1 MTRFVLAALLAIALG
16 NSAFAELGW
25 TLQKSENPALFAF
38 TQSFRSNLNI
48 KTIGFACEDSNS
60 VKALQLQIYTKGGG
74 PLAPSGVSRGQLK
87 DEPRAQFVVDGQAF
101 PVTLDYAGD
110 YALLTSDVEG
120 IFPMLSDDIM
130 KAVVSGK
137 TLTLR
142 FDLRKKPS
150 PGKGEFD
157 SEAVVDLAGGTT
169 AIAAVRQRCA
179 K

>member
-1 MTRFVLAALLAIALG
+1 VARFVLVALLALAFSSSS
-16 NSAFAELGW
+16 SAEPGW
-25 TLQKSENPALFAF
+25 NLKKGDNPALSAF
-38 TQSFRSNLNI
+38 TQAVKGNLNI
-48 KTIGFACEDSNS
+48 KTIGFACEETSG

-74 PLAPSGVSRGQLK
+74 PLAPSGVLRGQLK

-101 PVTLDYAGD
+101 PVTLDFAGD
-110 YALLTSDVEG
+110 YALLTSDVDG